1 LLTCATLLGCDHTG
15 SFTPDDGPPVVTAA
29 AVLASDD
36 TAPQAVA
43 FAGGIPFGTFGQ
55 PLDAFGDRYNG
66 AQRNIAPGE
75 LVNSL
80 TTIRNRGGKVVL
92 TFVGNNQ
99 YYKDSDGH
107 FSFSRWQARVDRFR
121 AVDFSSFIDDGT
133 VIAHYLLD
141 EPNDPTNWA
150 GQPVSGATVE
160 AMAEYSK
167 QIWPTLAT
175 VVRVDPGYLAD
186 FNVDYQSLDA
196 AWAQYVERKGPVDSY
211 IQRHV
216 ADAQALGLQLI
227 VGLNL
232 YGALGN
238 VALTANEV
246 EEWGSVLLNSPY
258 PCAFIS
264 WYHNSSYLAGAGIGQ
279 AMDLLRSRAQNR
291 NSKTCRRPGSAP
303 APTPPPPPPPPP
315 SPSSVAITWPRP
327 QDISYGTP
335 LGPAQLN
342 AVASSGG
349 QSVPGSY
356 SYQPAA
362 GTVLNAGQAQ
372 PLRVTFT
379 PSDPTSYEGASA
391 AVNLD
396 VDPVAPSLTWTV
408 PPSIQVGPLPS
419 GVLDATASGI
429 GGETVSGSFTYTPA
443 AGQVLDASPSRT
455 LSVTFQPSGGNYTS
469 ASKSLSLA
477 VLYPWSG
484 FFQPVDNPGRLNTAK
499 AGVAIRVKF
508 GLGGNQPGP
517 VLASGSPEVSSVPCP
532 SWPSDAIEQTVSA
545 SSSSLRYDA
554 ASGRYIYTWK
564 TSTSWAN
571 SCRKLTLVLKDG
583 TSHEATFRFSR

>member
-1 LLTCATLLGCDHTG
+1 
-15 SFTPDDGPPVVTAA
+15 
-29 AVLASDD
+29 
-36 TAPQAVA
+36 
-43 FAGGIPFGTFGQ
+43 
-55 PLDAFGDRYNG
+55 
-66 AQRNIAPGE
+66 
-75 LVNSL
+75 
-80 TTIRNRGGKVVL
+80 
-92 TFVGNNQ
+92 
-99 YYKDSDGH
+99 
-107 FSFSRWQARVDRFR
+107 
-121 AVDFSSFIDDGT
+121 
-133 VIAHYLLD
+133 
-141 EPNDPTNWA
+141 
-150 GQPVSGATVE
+150 
-160 AMAEYSK
+160 
-167 QIWPTLAT
+167 
-175 VVRVDPGYLAD
+175 
-186 FNVDYQSLDA
+186 
-196 AWAQYVERKGPVDSY
+196 
-211 IQRHV
+211 
-216 ADAQALGLQLI
+216 
-227 VGLNL
+227 
-232 YGALGN
+232 
-238 VALTANEV
+238 
-246 EEWGSVLLNSPY
+246 
-258 PCAFIS
+258 
-264 WYHNSSYLAGAGIGQ
+264 
-279 AMDLLRSRAQNR
+279 
-291 NSKTCRRPGSAP
+291 
-303 APTPPPPPPPPP
+303 
-315 SPSSVAITWPRP
+315 VAITWPRP

-517 VLASGSPEVSSVPCP
+517 VLASGSPEVSSVSCP
-532 SWPSDAIEQTVSA
+532 SWPSDAVEQTVSA